1 MTQIFIQITKNLYI
15 FFQANSVKSLDGSGA
30 SSMFGSIDT
39 KCEIAPIIESAYE
52 AARDLC
58 EYHYMTAPELDFRPV
73 NAVPG
78 DDSPPEK
85 LSFVYVPAH
94 LYHIMF
100 ELIKNSMRAT
110 IERHGDHTVY
120 LPPIK
125 SKLICL
131 FTFNSPIIR
140 CCLLTK
146 ICLLFLL

>member
-1 MTQIFIQITKNLYI
+1 MFLNL
-15 FFQANSVKSLDGSGA
+15 FSK
-30 SSMFGSIDT
+30 
-39 KCEIAPIIESAYE
+39 
-52 AARDLC
+52 
-58 EYHYMTAPELDFRPV
+58 V

-131 FTFNSPIIR
+131 FTFKTPRLLDAVCLQKFVYFFFFSTCNQRPRR
-140 CCLLTK
+140 CHHTS
-146 ICLLFLL
+146 

>member
-1 MTQIFIQITKNLYI
+1 M
-15 FFQANSVKSLDGSGA
+15 
-30 SSMFGSIDT
+30 
-39 KCEIAPIIESAYE
+39 
-52 AARDLC
+52 
-58 EYHYMTAPELDFRPV
+58 

-110 IERHGDHTVY
+110 IERHGDHTIY

-125 SKLICL
+125 SKSFVYILKSKQTGAWL
-131 FTFNSPIIR
+131 DF
-140 CCLLTK
+140 
-146 ICLLFLL
+146 